1 MFCWCKLVS
10 HSPFRPLVH
19 RLRRV
24 LWARADESLHSVTHR
39 MNIFSKTGDF
49 SCFNL
54 WCEFSH
60 FHSPSEQTCCKWL
73 SCLPWS
79 EGKIEM
85 CHFRDLCSRQK
96 QPENIAGLELTTPL
110 RFCRHRWCCQTV
122 LWLFWWSLVK
132 TPCRWQCSFV
142 SHTVKKIKSHFHDA
156 TFSQLGSEVV
166 LQDSALTFGSRGL
179 VENLSLLSPCSSY
192 SSTTRSTVH
201 TANLE
206 LFRAQAIH
214 VTLAA
219 PSFIGQ
225 DTKGQGSEWQ
235 THAGVMSGHKS
246 QGNTKYR
253 LK

>member
-24 LWARADESLHSVTHR
+24 LRARADESLHSVTHR
-39 MNIFSKTGDF
+39 TNIFSKTGDF

-60 FHSPSEQTCCKWL
+60 FHSLSEQTYCKWL

-122 LWLFWWSLVK
+122 RWLFWWSLVK

-142 SHTVKKIKSHFHDA
+142 SHTVKNKI
-156 TFSQLGSEVV
+156 TFSWRHIF
-166 LQDSALTFGSRGL
+166 SAWFRCGPPRLCSDLWVQGFGGEL
-179 VENLSLLSPCSSY
+179 VSPLSLLVIQQHHPVHGAHREPGVVQSPGHTCHFGCSLLY
-192 SSTTRSTVH
+192 RT
-201 TANLE
+201 
-206 LFRAQAIH
+206 
-214 VTLAA
+214 
-219 PSFIGQ
+219 
-225 DTKGQGSEWQ
+225 
-235 THAGVMSGHKS
+235 GHKRS
-246 QGNTKYR
+246 GVRMTNPR
-253 LK
+253 RCDVRS